1 MKTIEKFLKT
11 CNAKLDTCNMD
22 ECISILTD
30 DQGEEV
36 ARIDH
41 NNSISTCQ
49 PSIWIGEDERI
60 LTEKEADYILNYLS
74 EQTER
79 ELREWN
85 DNYNDHYDVRDEQ
98 GLYGYGY

>member
-1 MKTIEKFLKT
+1 MTEIKNFLKT
-11 CNAKLDTCNMD
+11 CTAKLDTYNMD
-22 ECISILTD
+22 ECISILAD

-41 NNSISTCQ
+41 NNSIAECE

-60 LTEKEADYILNYLS
+60 LTEKEIDYILDFLYKK
-74 EQTER
+74 TAD
-79 ELREWN
+79 ELRVWN
-85 DNYNDHYDVRDEQ
+85 DYHNDNYDVRDEQ

>member
-1 MKTIEKFLKT
+1 MKTIEKFLKKCT
-11 CNAKLDTCNMD
+11 AKLDPYNMD
-22 ECISILTD
+22 ECVSILVD

-41 NNSISTCQ
+41 NNSISICQ
-49 PSIWIGEDERI
+49 PSIWIGEVERI
-60 LTEKEADYILNYLS
+60 LTEEEADYIMDYLCKR
-74 EQTER
+74 TED
-79 ELREWN
+79 EFIEWN